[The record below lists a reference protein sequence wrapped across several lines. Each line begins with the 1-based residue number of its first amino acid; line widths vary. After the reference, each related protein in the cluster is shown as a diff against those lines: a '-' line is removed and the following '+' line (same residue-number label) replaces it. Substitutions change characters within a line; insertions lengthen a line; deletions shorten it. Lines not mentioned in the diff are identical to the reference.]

1 MSKKY
6 LSPAETA
13 QLVRKAL
20 KEAFGKVKFSVRSD
34 RSSIRISW
42 TDGPN
47 AAQVEAV
54 TDKFKGGYFDG
65 SIDYQG
71 SIKHMMDGVEVSLGT
86 DFVFTTRT
94 YSDEAISRA
103 IERVYSKLRGNFV
116 RDGIDKPTVEQYRG
130 GKLYPVQLTGLHFDG
145 MQSVQHEIMKT
156 LNKHSDRLKVNHSPT
171 AARLMVIGDDAYS
184 RTHGSG
190 FSAVPLE
197 VGEGSPAEVLANA
210 LIDRVRQ

>member
-6 LSPAETA
+6 LSSAETA
-13 QLVRKAL
+13 QLLRKAL
-20 KEAFGKVKFSVRSD
+20 KEAFGKLKFSVRSD

-47 AAQVEAV
+47 VAQVEAV
-54 TDKFKGGYFDG
+54 TDRFKGGYFDG

-71 SIKHMMDGVEVSLGT
+71 SIKHMMDGIEICLGA
-86 DFVFTTRT
+86 DFIFTSRT
-94 YSDEAISRA
+94 YSDEAVTRA
-103 IERVYSKLRGNFV
+103 IERVYAKFKGNFLQ
-116 RDGIDKPTVEQYRG
+116 DGIEKPTLEQYRG
-130 GKLYPVQLTGLHFDG
+130 GKLYAVQLSGLHFDG
-145 MQSVQHEIMKT
+145 MQSVQHEIMKA
-156 LNKHSDRLKVNHSPT
+156 LNKHSDRLKVDHSPT

-197 VGEGSPAEVLANA
+197 VGAGSPAEVLATA
-210 LIDRVRQ
+210 LIERARQ